1 MPRLPKD
8 KLTSSVEHS
17 LEILYNKLLQ
27 STYQK
32 YEDGDDNGGEDDLHI
47 HGKNLFDHGMSHNNL
62 KN

>member
-17 LEILYNKLLQ
+17 LEILYSKLLQ

-32 YEDGDDNGGEDDLHI
+32 YEDEDDKDDDDALHI
-47 HGKNLFDHGMSHNNL
+47 HGRNLFDCESQ
-62 KN
+62 